1 MEEVIIKAKDGYKL
15 CLHIFQV
22 EHPKGIVQIIH
33 GMEEHQERYEPFVRF
48 LNASGYTVVSSNM
61 RGHGKTAPV
70 LGYFGEE
77 KGSYYLLH
85 DQIRITAYI
94 CRRFCTDRVILFAH
108 SMGTIITRNLLQTQS
123 GRYEKVILS
132 GYPCSQKAVG
142 FGIFLTEVMKRWKG
156 GDFYSRWIQKLA
168 VGGFNHKIPDHKTE
182 LDWLSANE
190 ENVQAF
196 MKDPYC
202 GHGFRI
208 AGFNDLFRLTRNM
221 TRVERYQKV
230 QKDLPILALRGEE
243 DPCTGGAKGSADSLL
258 ILQKAG
264 FTHITSISYPGMR
277 HEILNE
283 RGAEKVYEDIR
294 NFLLVPP
301 SLALRYGG

>member
-1 MEEVIIKAKDGYKL
+1 MEQVVLNAKDGYKL

-33 GMEEHQERYEPFVRF
+33 GMEEHQERYEPFVEF

-61 RGHGKTAPV
+61 RGHGETAPI

-94 CRRFCTDRVILFAH
+94 RRRFCTDRVILFAH
-108 SMGTIITRNLLQTQS
+108 SMGTIIARNLLQTQS
-123 GRYEKVILS
+123 GHYEKVILS
-132 GYPCSQKAVG
+132 GYPCSQPAVG
-142 FGIFLTEVMKRWKG
+142 FGILLTEIMKRWKG
-156 GDFYSRWIQKLA
+156 GDYYSALVERLA
-168 VGGFNHKIPDHKTE
+168 TGSFNRQISGHKTE
-182 LDWLSANE
+182 SDWLSVNE

-196 MKDPYC
+196 MEDPYC
-202 GHGFRI
+202 GHGFRV
-208 AGFNDLFRLTRNM
+208 AGFNDLFRLIKNM
-221 TRVERYQKV
+221 GNVERYRKV

-243 DPCTGGAKGSADSLL
+243 DPCTGGAEGSAASLL
-258 ILQKAG
+258 VLQKAG
-264 FTHITSISYPGMR
+264 FHRITSISYPGMR

-283 RGAEKVYEDIR
+283 KDSKKVYEDIGR
-294 NFLLVPP
+294 FLAGSVT
-301 SLALRYGG
+301 